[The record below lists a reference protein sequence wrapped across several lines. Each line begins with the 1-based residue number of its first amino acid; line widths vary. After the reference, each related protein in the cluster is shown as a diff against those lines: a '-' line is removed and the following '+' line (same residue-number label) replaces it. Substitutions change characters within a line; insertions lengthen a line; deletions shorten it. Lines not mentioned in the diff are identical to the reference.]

1 MANLPSRRHK
11 LVFMIVYFLRR
22 MFDRSRTWG
31 RNHFPIYFDGLRI
44 RSSRSASNP
53 FRTVRR
59 RLCLAAI
66 ATDWGSNQACLISWM
81 IVMQMSFSVFIGGST
96 VLSQLSTNRSNLVK
110 IRTGH
115 GFAIRE
121 SCFGV
126 KRLEFLLCLNSSWQ
140 RGHASAYAK
149 LPSLTPQRGHL
160 LSNIHC
166 LRIFHFC
173 LRFGFSSWRKARAKR
188 PGPALRPSGD
198 VDLDLLGFGFRVLGQ
213 VYCQHAVF
221 ELGANLPWA
230 GIIRKREAAPETTV
244 GAFDAVIL
252 SAFLLLLESAFAH
265 DRQRAFLRRDLHIL
279 FPHFRQ
285 LRLDQILFVIF
296 ADVRQRRPFGYRH
309 GFLLALWPL
318 SRGAVQQAAQTPSQR
333 FQFF

>member
-1 MANLPSRRHK
+1 MFLGGFLIVPEQGSKSLPN
-11 LVFMIVYFLRR
+11 ILRR
-22 MFDRSRTWG
+22 VAYPVEPFGFKSVQNGPPPPLLGGNRDRLGEQPRLFDQLDDCQA
-31 RNHFPIYFDGLRI
+31 NELQCVH
-44 RSSRSASNP
+44 
-53 FRTVRR
+53 RR
-59 RLCLAAI
+59 
-66 ATDWGSNQACLISWM
+66 
-81 IVMQMSFSVFIGGST
+81 MQQF
-96 VLSQLSTNRSNLVK
+96 SQLSTNRSNLVK

-115 GFAIRE
+115 VFAIRE

-173 LRFGFSSWRKARAKR
+173 LRFGFSSWRKARAKP

-213 VYCQHAVF
+213 VHREHAVF

-230 GIIRKREAAPETTV
+230 GTIRKREAAPETTV

-265 DRQRAFLRRDLHIL
+265 DGQRSFLRRD
-279 FPHFRQ
+279 R
-285 LRLDQILFVIF
+285 
-296 ADVRQRRPFGYRH
+296 
-309 GFLLALWPL
+309 
-318 SRGAVQQAAQTPSQR
+318 
-333 FQFF
+333 